1 MPAFGRPRF
10 RAPFLRATR
19 QHGGAAAGAAIQAPA
34 AAASSSAGASL
45 EAELAGLA
53 CKLVAV
59 GDKHAAQLA
68 GAHPQVQADLRAVAN
83 RIHAIAAAL
92 AVGPPP
98 PA

>member
-1 MPAFGRPRF
+1 MSAFGRPRF
-10 RAPFLRATR
+10 RAAFMSAATR
-19 QHGGAAAGAAIQAPA
+19 QHGGGAVAAAQGPA
-34 AAASSSAGASL
+34 SGSSSVGASL

-59 GDKHAAQLA
+59 GDKHAAQLE

-83 RIHAIAAAL
+83 RLHSIAAAL